1 MQPIEI
7 GGYRPGA
14 IGRIAEMHAEYYHR
28 HWGFGLFFEAKV
40 AIELAEFLSRFEK
53 ERDGFWTLLH
63 GERVEGAIAIDGR
76 EASTEGAHLRWFILS
91 PEFRDRGWGRR
102 LLAEA
107 VSFCDR
113 KGYRRTF
120 LWTFAGLDTARRL
133 YEASGFRLVSQEEGR
148 QWGRRVVEQRFE
160 RDRPP
165 AVPQ

>member
-1 MQPIEI
+1 MMCVEI
-7 GGYRPGA
+7 GGYVPGA

-40 AIELAEFLSRFEK
+40 ATELAEFLCRFEK
-53 ERDGFWTLLH
+53 ERDGFWTVLR

-76 EASTEGAHLRWFILS
+76 EAATEGVHLRWFILS
-91 PEFRDRGWGRR
+91 PEFRGRGWGRR
-102 LLAEA
+102 LLTEA

-113 KGYRRTF
+113 QGYRRTF

-133 YEASGFRLVSQEEGR
+133 YEASGFRLVSQAEGE
-148 QWGRRVVEQRFE
+148 QWGSRIVEQRFE